1 MQQLYDICALGAL
14 YLYRHY
20 ATNTVLILLE
30 FTVLPTIA

>member
-1 MQQLYDICALGAL
+1 MQQLCGLSALGAL

-20 ATNTVLILLE
+20 ATNTVFILLE

>member
-1 MQQLYDICALGAL
+1 MQQLYGFSELGAL